1 MDVLSALLSEDNTVT
16 PMGEINGKTVYSFE
30 DIQKVNT
37 LRLAKERLNGK
48 RIDFG
53 ERETRQDGLG
63 YTQTKTDV
71 VALPTTFFE
80 NRYKKSTFN
89 KETVYEVVTDW
100 RACREQS
107 TGHVYTNNVLVYIIG
122 SSKVTEAEAKQGIQ
136 PELVLKGTK
145 QISDTEFIDEYKQK
159 LNQQS
164 MVRIFKLLDLRDN
177 FEEDE
182 LQF

>member
-1 MDVLSALLSEDNTVT
+1 M
-16 PMGEINGKTVYSFE
+16 
-30 DIQKVNT
+30 
-37 LRLAKERLNGK
+37 
-48 RIDFG
+48 
-53 ERETRQDGLG
+53 
-63 YTQTKTDV
+63 
-71 VALPTTFFE
+71 PTTFFE

-89 KETVYEVVTDW
+89 KEPVYEVVTDW

-136 PELVLKGTK
+136 PELILKGTK
-145 QISDTEFIDEYKQK
+145 QISDTEFIDEYKKK

-177 FEEDE
+177 VEEDE